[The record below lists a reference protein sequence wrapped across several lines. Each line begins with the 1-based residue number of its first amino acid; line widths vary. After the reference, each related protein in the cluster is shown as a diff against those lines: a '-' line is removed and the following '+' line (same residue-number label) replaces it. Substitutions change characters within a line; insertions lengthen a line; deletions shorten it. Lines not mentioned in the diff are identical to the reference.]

1 MTEVAN
7 LCQGILHF
15 EAWRTHTQDSVSA
28 DAAFMA
34 LISRWVTLR
43 IHHYVAVLNSPSLPP
58 PQFKETHKVY
68 FSCTWLIQLFCI
80 QLLKFLIDVVGVI
93 LIVIC
98 LISCLLITLS
108 SFREFSPVTFILW
121 GILLEEAAS
130 TVVII
135 IDILLAFAF
144 LCLVFAVN
152 RYISLGSSSFSVLS
166 SVFLCVIL

>member
-1 MTEVAN
+1 MCTWFHLKDENRTVTEVAN

-68 FSCTWLIQLFCI
+68 FSCTCLIQLFCI

-135 IDILLAFAF
+135 IDIL
-144 LCLVFAVN
+144 C
-152 RYISLGSSSFSVLS
+152 
-166 SVFLCVIL
+166 